1 MPGIRRRTRELLT
14 QGRAL
19 GWHLIGEERGTVSF
33 AVPGCGADTTLTV
46 TLFQDSQGTPDRITL
61 WSGPRQ
67 LDALLLAITDVR
79 DPSRRWLP
87 FLLEG
92 VVLQHAGP
100 PPGELR
106 AALEAALARG
116 LPPEALNDY
125 ALRLG
130 AGGADRVIIRFA
142 RTAVEVA
149 GILPSSR
156 RRPQVLAADERVAEA
171 LLGGDVLARLGALL
185 ERTTGGVAPAL
196 RVWVGVPCSRVW
208 VETPAASL
216 DVLRQ
221 VVEFDR
227 TLRARVPTRRAA
239 GSR

>member
-14 QGRAL
+14 QARAL

-106 AALEAALARG
+106 AALQAALARG
-116 LPPEALNDY
+116 LPPEALKDY
-125 ALRLG
+125 AWQLG
-130 AGGADRVIIRFA
+130 AGGVDGVVLRFVRA
-142 RTAVEVA
+142 AVEIEGV
-149 GILPSSR
+149 LPHAR
-156 RRPQVLAADERVAEA
+156 RPPQVLAADEQVATLLLSGSA
-171 LLGGDVLARLGALL
+171 LAQLGALL
-185 ERTTGGVAPAL
+185 ERTTGGVAPAF

-208 VETPAASL
+208 LETPAASL